1 MAGNP
6 TAGDVHVNAPL
17 TNISIAHMQAADAFV
32 ADRVF
37 PNIPVQKQSDR
48 YYKYDR
54 ADFWRNSFT
63 VRAPS
68 TESSGGGW
76 KLDNTPTYYAR
87 VWGLHKDIDDQIRA
101 NADSVLDMDRDATLY
116 LSQQAMIA
124 REVTWIAA
132 YFTTG
137 LWTGVDGTVGD
148 VMGMASSIAGNDVV
162 QWDQTSAT
170 PIQDVKLN
178 ADKSQQ
184 LTGFRPNKLVLG
196 RQVWSKVSE
205 GSQFV
210 DRIKYSGGVSPAV
223 PAKIS
228 LQAAAALWEVDEVL
242 VAQGVYATS
251 AENPAFETAKTTAFL
266 AGKHAL
272 LVYSAPA
279 PSLLQPSGG
288 YTFSWTG
295 YTGAGGM
302 GQRIK
307 KFRMEWLSSD
317 RVEAEMSYDQKLV
330 SSDCGVFFSGIV
342 A

>member
-1 MAGNP
+1 MVASP
-6 TAGDVHVNAPL
+6 AAGDVHVNTPL
-17 TNISIAHMQAADAFV
+17 TNISIAYMQAADSFV

-54 ADFWRNSFT
+54 ADFWRNSFR
-63 VRAPS
+63 VRAPGG
-68 TESSGGGW
+68 ESAGSGW
-76 KLDNTPTYYAR
+76 KLDNTPTYFAN
-87 VWGLHKDIDDQIRA
+87 VWALHKDIPDQIRA
-101 NADSVLDMDRDATLY
+101 NADSVLDMDRDASLY
-116 LSQQAMIA
+116 LAQQAMIA
-124 REVTWIAA
+124 REVTWTAN
-132 YFTTG
+132 YFTSG
-137 LWTGVDGTVGD
+137 IWTGIDGTAGT
-148 VMGMASSIAGNDVV
+148 VMGMASSVAGNDVL
-162 QWDQTSAT
+162 QWDNANAT

-178 ADKSQQ
+178 ADKSQA

-196 RQVWSKVSE
+196 RQAWSKTSE
-205 GSQFV
+205 SSQFV
-210 DRIKYSGGVSPAV
+210 DRIKYSGGVSPST

-228 LQAAAALWEVDEVL
+228 LAAAAALWEVDEVL

-251 AENPAFETAKTTAFL
+251 AENPVFETSKTTAFI

-279 PSLLQPSGG
+279 PSLLQPTGG

-302 GQRIK
+302 GQRVS
-307 KFRMEWLSSD
+307 KFRMEWLKSD
-317 RVEAEMSYDQKLV
+317 RVEAEMAYDQKLV